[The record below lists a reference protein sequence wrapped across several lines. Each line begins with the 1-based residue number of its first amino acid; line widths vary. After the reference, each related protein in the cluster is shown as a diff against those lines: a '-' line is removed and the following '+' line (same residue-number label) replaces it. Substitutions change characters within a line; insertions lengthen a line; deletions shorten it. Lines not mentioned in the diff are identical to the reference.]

1 MASLFSGNGVT
12 GNKDLQLPL
21 LPDPSKHDDI
31 LVPSEK
37 LEFTV
42 RLGTSLARGL
52 AIDERKVRKELTTK
66 GEKLSSSEQTPVSSR
81 RPSPSPRH
89 FERDEVLQLP
99 SGPDPGRKI
108 SHHTSRHFPRQESQM
123 ARKFSRKESRD
134 GRHLNRQESRKDTST
149 EARRE
154 SRKESRRSSMVR
166 QTTMLHTYITDRET
180 VNKHTSEM
188 QSQRTHNIAGTSLPR
203 RCNVTTLQRRCNDVV
218 ATLCVCWECQKRT
231 FGRTIRIAERI
242 FDSQGC
248 NVSSCGQRRLRSDGA
263 YSQVDLSTHF
273 VRRTCQTVSF
283 LTLRV
288 SPFFSILSYRIRPN

>member
-188 QSQRTHNIAGTSLPR
+188 QSQRTHNIA
-203 RCNVTTLQRRCNDVV
+203 RCSDVVTTL
-218 ATLCVCWECQKRT
+218 L
-231 FGRTIRIAERI
+231 
-242 FDSQGC
+242 
-248 NVSSCGQRRLRSDGA
+248 RRLVFAGNVRNVRLDVRSE
-263 YSQVDLSTHF
+263 SLSAFSTAKDATFLHADNEDSD
-273 VRRTCQTVSF
+273 QTA
-283 LTLRV
+283 
-288 SPFFSILSYRIRPN
+288 RIRRLI